1 MAFREV
7 FRTLPNICHGSS
19 EATLHRCSQE
29 KVFWKYVANLQK
41 NTHVEVWFQSLAM
54 KKTWYTEA
62 YIWLLE
68 SVARSCPIKKMF
80 LTQVFSSEFAKFLRT
95 PFFIQ
100 QFSFIEHL
108 RCLLLVVN
116 YFQKNFQK
124 QPSRDVHKKR
134 CYENMQQ
141 IYRRTPMPKKK
152 ATFIHLIKALN
163 S

>member
-1 MAFREV
+1 M
-7 FRTLPNICHGSS
+7 
-19 EATLHRCSQE
+19 
-29 KVFWKYVANLQK
+29 
-41 NTHVEVWFQSLAM
+41 WFQSLAM

-124 QPSRDVHKKR
+124 QPSRGVHKKR

-152 ATFIHLIKALN
+152 ATFMHLIKALN
-163 S
+163 SWQSFRYLLSILKFSIHFKSLSFFSAFFSFSDIDY